1 MDMLWQGWV
10 HIHKSNTQL
19 VSLGHLGANTTKIQ
33 HSQKK
38 TQIITTEH
46 IGQNTT
52 KSNQTHPK
60 YNISQ
65 SKTHRVYGT
74 NDLCGLC
81 LVVGADKKTN
91 TS

>member
-1 MDMLWQGWV
+1 MEMMWQGWL

-19 VSLGHLGANTTKIQ
+19 VSLSIWDQIQ
-33 HSQKK
+33 PKQNIHKKK

-46 IGQNTT
+46 IGPNTT

-81 LVVGADKKTN
+81 LVVGADRLIN
-91 TS
+91 AS